1 MSSLRTFAIPIIF
14 FLNIYFHDF
23 SAKNYLIRYAKQYK
37 SGSESG
43 VSCLKQGSE
52 MRSFYLK
59 QGRGL
64 KASAVHLYKSKV

>member
-1 MSSLRTFAIPIIF
+1 MQNKTNQGQEA
-14 FLNIYFHDF
+14 
-23 SAKNYLIRYAKQYK
+23 
-37 SGSESG
+37 ESG

-64 KASAVHLYKSKV
+64 KAPAVHLYPNFPWVPPFPGFALHTFKGEKEKRFGVLMF

>member
-1 MSSLRTFAIPIIF
+1 MQNKTNQGQKA
-14 FLNIYFHDF
+14 
-23 SAKNYLIRYAKQYK
+23 
-37 SGSESG
+37 ESG

-64 KASAVHLYKSKV
+64 KASAAHLYPNFPWVPPPPGIALHTFKGETFWSFDVLIGH